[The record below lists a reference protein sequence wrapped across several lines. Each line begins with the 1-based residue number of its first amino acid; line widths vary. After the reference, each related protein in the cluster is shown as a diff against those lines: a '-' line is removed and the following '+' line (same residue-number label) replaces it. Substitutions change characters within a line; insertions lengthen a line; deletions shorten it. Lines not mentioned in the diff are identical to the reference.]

1 MVFSSASFIF
11 VFLPLTL
18 IFYLAA
24 ERSGNIRAKNAVLL
38 VCSFIFYAW
47 SGVKYALLLCVSVAV
62 NYALGRMIGGDTL
75 QPAPVPAAG
84 QMSDQA
90 QQAEHSRASEAIEK
104 PASDAGCGEGGAAAA
119 GSIGRSFDSLRG
131 AEASH
136 TRRKLL
142 LTLGVLWNV
151 GILFYYKYLGLFV
164 PSFHVLM
171 PIGISFFTFQIM
183 SYLFDVYYGT
193 VPAQRSYPRLL
204 LYVMLFPQLIAGPIV
219 RYHDVNVAVGC
230 RRSDACEVHD
240 GLRRFMMGFIK
251 KVFLANHMGLMA
263 DAAFGMVPALS
274 TSEAWLGI
282 LCYTL
287 QIYLDF
293 SAYSDMAIGLG
304 RVFGFHFLENFNY
317 PYISGTMQEFWRR
330 WHISLSSW
338 FRDYVYI
345 PLGGSRRGPVRTYV
359 NLIIIFLLTG
369 FWHGAAW
376 SFVLWGAYHGLFLIL
391 ERLGLGRILKKLPAL
406 FRHIYTLLAVMCGWV
421 FFRAESIGDAFLY
434 LKCMFAQRIFG
445 LYHIEIAE
453 LITNEF
459 LTMLAISL
467 VICVPVVRIVM
478 EKIDG
483 AVKAASG
490 HDLLHNAG
498 DAAAVNEISV
508 TGSTDSGGGTSPA
521 VEADG
526 SGQMPDGIGCIGSI
540 LVDLTV
546 LGLFALAVLYM
557 LGSSFNPFIYFRF

>member
-11 VFLPLTL
+11 AFLPLTL
-18 IFYLAA
+18 VSYLVA
-24 ERSGNIRAKNAVLL
+24 ERSGSIRVKNAVLL

-47 SGVKYALLLCVSVAV
+47 SGIKYALLLCVSVAV
-62 NYALGRMIGGDTL
+62 NYCLGRMI
-75 QPAPVPAAG
+75 
-84 QMSDQA
+84 
-90 QQAEHSRASEAIEK
+90 
-104 PASDAGCGEGGAAAA
+104 A
-119 GSIGRSFDSLRG
+119 GSEKTPVQG
-131 AEASH
+131 ADTAGFH
-136 TRRKLL
+136 ACPGNGVQRKLL
-142 LTLGVLWNV
+142 LTAGILWNV

-193 VPAQRSYPRLL
+193 VPAQMSYPRLL

-219 RYHDVNVAVGC
+219 RYHDVNDAIGG
-230 RRSDACEVHD
+230 RHSDSDMVHD
-240 GLRRFMMGFIK
+240 GLRRFMTGFIK
-251 KVFLANHMGLMA
+251 KVFLANEMGLMA

-274 TSEAWLGI
+274 TTEAWLGI

-317 PYISGTMQEFWRR
+317 PYIAGTMQEFWRR
-330 WHISLSSW
+330 WHISLSTW

-345 PLGGSRRGPVRTYV
+345 PLGGSRRGTIRTYV
-359 NLIIIFLLTG
+359 NLIIVFLLTG

-391 ERLGLGRILKKLPAL
+391 ERLGLARILKKIPAPI
-406 FRHIYTLLAVMCGWV
+406 RHIYTLLAVMTGWV
-421 FFRAESIGDAFLY
+421 FFRAESIGDAVLY
-434 LKCMFAQRIFG
+434 LKCMFVQRIFG

-453 LITNEF
+453 LLSNEF
-459 LTMLAISL
+459 MTMLILSLIIS
-467 VICVPVVRIVM
+467 VPVVRVVFG
-478 EKIDG
+478 KIDG
-483 AVKAASG
+483 MDQAAA
-490 HDLLHNAG
+490 NAG
-498 DAAAVNEISV
+498 TASSGNIS
-508 TGSTDSGGGTSPA
+508 
-521 VEADG
+521 
-526 SGQMPDGIGCIGSI
+526 GSI
-540 LVDLTV
+540 LSVLADLVV

-557 LGSSFNPFIYFRF
+557 LGASFNPFIYFRF

>member
-18 IFYLAA
+18 VAYLAA
-24 ERSGNIRAKNAVLL
+24 ELSGSIRAKNAVLL

-62 NYALGRMIGGDTL
+62 NYALGLKIG
-75 QPAPVPAAG
+75 QN
-84 QMSDQA
+84 
-90 QQAEHSRASEAIEK
+90 
-104 PASDAGCGEGGAAAA
+104 EGTSGA
-119 GSIGRSFDSLRG
+119 GSIGRDKTGVSAVTVDGPAQGTSG
-131 AEASH
+131 AGSIG
-136 TRRKLL
+136 RNRKFL
-142 LTLGVLWNV
+142 LTAGVCWNV

-230 RRSDACEVHD
+230 RRSDAAEVHD

-304 RVFGFHFLENFNY
+304 QVFGFHFLENFNY

-345 PLGGSRRGPVRTYV
+345 PLGGSRRGSGRTYV

-391 ERLGLGRILKKLPAL
+391 ERLGLGRILKKLPAP

-434 LKCMFAQRIFG
+434 LKCMFGQRVFG

-478 EKIDG
+478 EKID
-483 AVKAASG
+483 S
-490 HDLLHNAG
+490 AG
-498 DAAAVNEISV
+498 
-508 TGSTDSGGGTSPA
+508 
-521 VEADG
+521 ADG
-526 SGQMPDGIGCIGSI
+526 VGNIGSI

-557 LGSSFNPFIYFRF
+557 LGASFNPFIYFRF